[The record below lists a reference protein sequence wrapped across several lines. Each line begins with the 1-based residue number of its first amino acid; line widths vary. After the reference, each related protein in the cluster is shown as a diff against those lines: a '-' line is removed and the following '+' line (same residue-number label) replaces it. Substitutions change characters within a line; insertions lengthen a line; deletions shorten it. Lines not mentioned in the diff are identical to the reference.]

1 MSIDVFI
8 SYSRVDQAF
17 AVALDAFLS
26 RAGVVAWFDKKSLLP
41 GKKWEDVIEDQIHE
55 ASVFL
60 TCLSQAGL
68 DKQGYF
74 HVEQNMA
81 VQAALRMPPEKLY
94 IMPMML
100 GTCSIPRQFRQYNV
114 SNLAEPGSIE
124 LLLLALSE
132 ALGRPVA
139 VGDTEVTALRETLNE
154 HIGVEGDS
162 NRDFKARLL
171 DDEITFESSASLIQ
185 RIANSSD
192 SKKLQ
197 VLLSLRAH
205 STMSYAEQRAIDIAI
220 TNVKRDALTENL
232 QANAVLEERAKISQM
247 RVPGDAH
254 ATLVLQVNKYARFT
268 SRRNSPVY
276 SMAEKKILEMIALG
290 LAPSDDND

>member
-1 MSIDVFI
+1 MPLDVFI

-17 AVALDAFLS
+17 VVTLDAFLS

-68 DKQGYF
+68 DKKGYF
-74 HVEQNMA
+74 HVEQNVA

-94 IMPMML
+94 IMPVTL
-100 GTCSIPRQFRQYNV
+100 GSCAIPRQFRQYNV

-132 ALGRPVA
+132 ALGRKIVVA
-139 VGDTEVTALRETLNE
+139 ESEVPALRESLNQ
-154 HIGVEGDS
+154 HIGVEGES
-162 NRDFKARLL
+162 NRDFEAQLL
-171 DDEITFESSASLIQ
+171 DDEITFESSAGLIQ

-205 STMSYAEQRAIDIAI
+205 SNMSYAEKRALDIAI
-220 TNVKRDALTENL
+220 TNVKQGASTENL
-232 QANAVLEERAKISQM
+232 QANAVVEERAKISQM
-247 RVPGDAH
+247 RIPGNAH

-276 SMAEKKILEMIALG
+276 GMAEKKILEMIAQG
-290 LAPSDDND
+290 LASRDDHE